1 MVPIQFN
8 DRDSMIN
15 DLDSNEG
22 PGFRTKKFCLD
33 CYFGIIGQ
41 LDSSNQPLTS
51 HFDNTLDS

>member
-15 DLDSNEG
+15 DLDSNED